1 MKNILLIVIIINST
15 LGQNYDPETGELIQ
29 DSTNVKIQFDPETGI
44 QLLAPAKKQSI
55 SKVDDGFDNNSN
67 LILTNAEI
75 INRART
81 DAYNTFNGFVWSGLG
96 GPSTL
101 WGAFVMGGIGSEF
114 MEGIGGLGGFL
125 GGLYILPETLSKINV
140 NIPYYYTNSFSKNTN
155 NKQVMIYKNA
165 YKDEIIH
172 LRKTAIYRGQLG
184 TVGACVGF
192 ILLMVVAS
200 G

>member
-1 MKNILLIVIIINST
+1 MKKTLLIIIITCTAFS
-15 LGQNYDPETGELIQ
+15 QNYDPETGELIQ

-55 SKVDDGFDNNSN
+55 SKVDDGFNNNSN
-67 LILTNAEI
+67 LILTNTEI
-75 INRART
+75 INRAHT
-81 DAYNTFNGFVWSGLG
+81 DAYNTFNGFPWSGLG

-125 GGLYILPETLSKINV
+125 GGLYILPETLSKMNV
-140 NIPYYYTNSFSKNTN
+140 NIPYYFEKIISETATNE
-155 NKQVMIYKNA
+155 QIELYK
-165 YKDEIIH
+165 YEYEKETTR

-184 TVGACVGF
+184 TVGTCIGF
-192 ILLMVVAS
+192 MLLMVVAS

>member
-1 MKNILLIVIIINST
+1 MKNILIIVIIVNSIF
-15 LGQNYDPETGELIQ
+15 GQIYDPETGELIQ
-29 DSTNVKIQFDPETGI
+29 DSTYVKIQFDPESGI
-44 QLLAPAKKQSI
+44 QLLSPEKIQSI
-55 SKVDDGFDNNSN
+55 SKVNNGFNNKSN

-81 DAYNTFNGFVWSGLG
+81 DAFNTFNGFAWSGLG

-101 WGAFVMGGIGSEF
+101 WGASVMGSIGSEF

-125 GGLYILPETLSKINV
+125 GGLYILPEMLSKMNV
-140 NIPYYYTNSFSKNTN
+140 NIPYYFVNIISEKATVE
-155 NKQVMIYKNA
+155 QIELYK
-165 YKDEIIH
+165 YEYEKETTR

-184 TVGACVGF
+184 TVGTCIGF

>member
-1 MKNILLIVIIINST
+1 MKKTLLIIIITCTTFS
-15 LGQNYDPETGELIQ
+15 QNYDPETGELIQ

-44 QLLAPAKKQSI
+44 QLLVPAKKQSI
-55 SKVDDGFDNNSN
+55 LKAEDEFNNNSN

-81 DAYNTFNGFVWSGLG
+81 DAYNTFNGFAWAGLG

-114 MEGIGGLGGFL
+114 MGGIGGLGSFL
-125 GGLYILPETLSKINV
+125 GGLYILPEILSKINV
-140 NIPYYYTNSFSKNTN
+140 NISYYYTNSFSKNTN
-155 NKQVMIYKNA
+155 NKQVMIYRNA
-165 YKDEIIH
+165 YKDEIIN